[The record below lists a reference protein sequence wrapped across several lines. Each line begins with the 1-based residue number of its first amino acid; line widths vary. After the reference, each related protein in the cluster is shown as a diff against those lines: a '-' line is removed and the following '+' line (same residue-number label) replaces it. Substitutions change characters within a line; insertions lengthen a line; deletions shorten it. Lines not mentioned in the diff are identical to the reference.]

1 MIQFLS
7 MVKKVILAS
16 LRGFCAGV
24 IRAIDIVNLALEKLG
39 APIYV
44 RHEIVH
50 NEHIKKDFESRGVIF
65 VDELSEVPDGNCVI
79 LSAHGSEVRVYE
91 EAKKRNLAIVDATC
105 PLVIKVHLE
114 MVGAWKRGYKVIYVG
129 HKGHQEV
136 IGAMS
141 NLPADSSFLV
151 GSVEDVESLPLHTEE
166 KIFIAT
172 QTTLSV
178 DDTKEII
185 EAIRKRFK
193 EVLLPGAQDICYA
206 TQNRQDAVK
215 ELAKVSDYILIIGS
229 KNSSNSCRLVEVAK
243 LAGTLSELVPDPY
256 SYKVPEELFG
266 KVVGISSGASA
277 PETLVEALIN
287 KLNAPVEI
295 LQLKEE
301 NVNFKLPDMDD
312 LKRPALVLLDK

>member
-1 MIQFLS
+1 MIEGSSSLS
-7 MVKKVILAS
+7 GAKTKIQKVILAS

-24 IRAIDIVNLALEKLG
+24 IRAIDIVDLALAKLS

-50 NEHIKKDFESRGVIF
+50 NEHIKRDFESRGVIF
-65 VDELSEVPDGNCVI
+65 VDELNEVPDGNCVI
-79 LSAHGSEVRVYE
+79 LSAHGSEVRVFE
-91 EAKKRNLAIVDATC
+91 EAKKRSLAVVDATC

-114 MVGAWKRGYKVIYVG
+114 MIGAWKKGYKVIYIG

-141 NLPADSSFLV
+141 HLPSDSCFLV
-151 GSVEDVESLPLHTEE
+151 GSINDVENLSKDIR

-178 DDTKEII
+178 DDTKDII
-185 EAIRKRFK
+185 EALKKKYK

-215 ELAKVSDYILIIGS
+215 ELAKVSDYIVKRVSL
-229 KNSSNSCRLVEVAK
+229 CRDALYFFYHV
-243 LAGTLSELVPDPY
+243 SELFNRCAV
-256 SYKVPEELFG
+256 
-266 KVVGISSGASA
+266 
-277 PETLVEALIN
+277 
-287 KLNAPVEI
+287 
-295 LQLKEE
+295 
-301 NVNFKLPDMDD
+301 
-312 LKRPALVLLDK
+312 

>member
-1 MIQFLS
+1 
-7 MVKKVILAS
+7 MVKKVVLAS

-24 IRAIDIVNLALEKLG
+24 IRAIDIVDLALSKLG

-50 NEHIKKDFESRGVIF
+50 NEHVKKDFESRGVIF

-79 LSAHGSEVRVYE
+79 LSAHGSEVRVFE
-91 EAKKRNLAIVDATC
+91 EGKKRNLAIVDATC

-114 MVGAWKRGYKVIYVG
+114 MIGAWKKGFKIIYIG

-141 NLPADSSFLV
+141 HLPSDSCFLV
-151 GSVEDVESLPLHTEE
+151 GSVGDVNNLPHNLN
-166 KIFIAT
+166 KIFVAT

-185 EAIRKRFK
+185 EALKK
-193 EVLLPGAQDICYA
+193 KYPEVSLPGAQDICYA

-215 ELAKVSDYILIIGS
+215 ELAKVADYILIIGS
-229 KNSSNSCRLVEVAK
+229 KNSSNSNRLVEVAK
-243 LAGTLSELVPDPY
+243 LAGKEAELVADPY
-256 SYKVPEELFG
+256 TYEVPKKLYG
-266 KVVGISSGASA
+266 KIVGVSSGASA
-277 PETLVEALIN
+277 PEILVETLLN
-287 KLNAPVEI
+287 KLAAPVKI

-301 NVNFKLPDMDD
+301 NVNFKLPDMEN
-312 LKRPALVLLDK
+312 LKRPVLI

>member
-1 MIQFLS
+1 

-24 IRAIDIVNLALEKLG
+24 IRAIDIVDLALEKLG
-39 APIYV
+39 PPIYV

-50 NEHIKKDFESRGVIF
+50 NEHVKKDFESRGVTF

-79 LSAHGSEVRVYE
+79 LSAHGSEVRVFK
-91 EAKKRNLAIVDATC
+91 EAKNRKLTLVDATC

-114 MVGAWKRGYKVIYVG
+114 MIGAWKKGYKIVYIG
-129 HKGHQEV
+129 HTGHQEV
-136 IGAMS
+136 VGAMS
-141 NLPADSSFLV
+141 HISSDSCFLV
-151 GSVEDVESLPLHTEE
+151 GSTADVEQLPSNLS

-185 EAIRKRFK
+185 EALKQRYK

-215 ELAKVSDYILIIGS
+215 ELAKVADYILIIGS
-229 KNSSNSCRLVEVAK
+229 KNSSNSNRLVEVAK
-243 LAGTLSELVPDPY
+243 LAGTPSELVPDPY
-256 SYKVPEELFG
+256 TYEVPKKLYG
-266 KVVGISSGASA
+266 KIVGVSSGASA
-277 PETLVEALIN
+277 PEILVETLIN
-287 KLNAPVEI
+287 KLAAPVEI
-295 LQLKEE
+295 LRFKEE
-301 NVNFKLPDMDD
+301 NINFKLPDMDE
-312 LKRPALVLLDK
+312 LKRPARV

>member
-1 MIQFLS
+1 
-7 MVKKVILAS
+7 MVKKVVLAS

-24 IRAIDIVNLALEKLG
+24 IRAIDIVNIALEKVG
-39 APIYV
+39 PPIFV

-50 NEHIKKDFESRGVIF
+50 NEHVKKDFELRGVVF

-79 LSAHGSEVRVYE
+79 LSAHGSETRVFE
-91 EAKKRNLAIVDATC
+91 EAKKRNLAVVDATC

-114 MVGAWKRGYKVIYVG
+114 MINGWKKGYKVIYIG
-129 HKGHQEV
+129 HVGHQEV

-141 NLPADSSFLV
+141 HLPGDSCFLV
-151 GSVEDVESLPLHTEE
+151 GSVKDAENLPKDLG

-185 EAIRKRFK
+185 DALKKKFK

-215 ELAKVSDYILIIGS
+215 ELAKVTDYILIIGS
-229 KNSSNSCRLVEVAK
+229 KNSSNSNRLVEVAK
-243 LAGTLSELVPDPY
+243 LAGTEAELVPDPY
-256 SYKVPEELFG
+256 TYEVPINLYG
-266 KVVGISSGASA
+266 KTVGVSSGASA
-277 PETLVEALIN
+277 PEILVDTLLK
-287 KLNAPVEI
+287 KLNASVEV
-295 LQLKEE
+295 LKFKEE
-301 NVNFKLPDMDD
+301 NVNFKLPDMTE
-312 LKRPALVLLDK
+312 LKRPVMV

>member
-1 MIQFLS
+1 MIN
-7 MVKKVILAS
+7 KVVLAS

-24 IRAIDIVNLALEKLG
+24 IRAIDIVNIALDKLG
-39 APIYV
+39 KPIYV

-50 NEHIKKDFESRGVIF
+50 NEHVKKDFESRGVIF

-91 EAKKRNLAIVDATC
+91 EAKKRNVVIIDATC

-114 MVGAWKRGYKVIYVG
+114 MISAWKKGYTVIYLG

-141 NLPADSSFLV
+141 NLPKDSCFLA
-151 GSVEDVESLPLHTEE
+151 GSKEDVEKLPASLE
-166 KIFIAT
+166 KVFIAT

-178 DDTKEII
+178 DDTKEVI
-185 EAIRKRFK
+185 EAIKKKYK

-215 ELAKVSDYILIIGS
+215 ELAKVTDYILIIGS

-243 LAGTLSELVPDPY
+243 IAGTDSELVPDPY
-256 SYKVPEELFG
+256 SYVVPEKLNG
-266 KVVGISSGASA
+266 KTVGVSSGASA
-277 PETLVEALIN
+277 PEPLVEALLK

-301 NVNFKLPDMDD
+301 NVNFKLPDMEN
-312 LKRPALVLLDK
+312 LKRPNLTHS

>member
-1 MIQFLS
+1 
-7 MVKKVILAS
+7 MVRKVILAS

-24 IRAIDIVNLALEKLG
+24 IRAIDIVNLALERLG
-39 APIYV
+39 PPIYV

-79 LSAHGSEVRVYE
+79 LSAHGSEVRVFK
-91 EAKKRNLAIVDATC
+91 EANKRNLAVVDATC

-114 MVGAWKRGYKVIYVG
+114 MIGAWKKGYKVIYIG

-141 NLPADSSFLV
+141 NLPKDSCFLV
-151 GSVEDVESLPLHTEE
+151 GSVEDVEKLSPALE
-166 KIFIAT
+166 KVFIAT

-185 EAIRKRFK
+185 ELLKKKYK

-215 ELAKVSDYILIIGS
+215 ELTKVTDYILIIGS

-243 LAGTLSELVPDPY
+243 LAGTPAQLVPDPY
-256 SYKVPEELFG
+256 TYEVPENLYG
-266 KVVGISSGASA
+266 KTVGISSGASA
-277 PETLVEALIN
+277 PESLVEALIN

-295 LQLKEE
+295 LKLKEE
-301 NVNFKLPDMDD
+301 NVNFKLPDMNQ
-312 LKRPALVLLDK
+312 LQRPVLV

>member
-1 MIQFLS
+1 
-7 MVKKVILAS
+7 MVTKIVLAS

-24 IRAIDIVNLALEKLG
+24 IRAIDIVNLALLKLG
-39 APIYV
+39 PPIYV

-65 VDELSEVPDGNCVI
+65 VDELGEVPDGNCVI
-79 LSAHGSEVRVYE
+79 LSAHGSEVRVFK
-91 EAKKRNLAIVDATC
+91 EANQRNLAVVDATC

-114 MVGAWKRGYKVIYVG
+114 MIGAWKKGYKVIYIG

-141 NLPADSSFLV
+141 NLPNNSCFLV
-151 GSVEDVESLPLHTEE
+151 GSVEDVDKLPSDLG
-166 KIFIAT
+166 KVFIAT

-178 DDTKEII
+178 NDTKEII
-185 EAIRKRFK
+185 ESLKKRYK

-243 LAGTLSELVPDPY
+243 LAGTPAQLVPDPY
-256 SYKVPEELFG
+256 TYKVPKELHG
-266 KVVGISSGASA
+266 KIVGVSSGASA
-277 PETLVEALIN
+277 PESLVEALIN
-287 KLNAPVEI
+287 KLAAPVEV
-295 LQLKEE
+295 LQLKDE
-301 NVNFKLPDMDD
+301 NVNFKLPDMEK
-312 LKRPALVLLDK
+312 LQRPVLV

>member
-1 MIQFLS
+1 MI
-7 MVKKVILAS
+7 KKVVLAS

-24 IRAIDIVNLALEKLG
+24 IRAIDIVNIALEKVG
-39 APIYV
+39 PPIYV

-50 NEHIKKDFESRGVIF
+50 NEHVKKDFESRGVIF
-65 VDELSEVPDGNCVI
+65 VDELTEVPDGNCVI
-79 LSAHGSEVRVYE
+79 LSAHGSETRVFE
-91 EAKKRNLAIVDATC
+91 EAKKRNLAVVDATC

-114 MVGAWKRGYKVIYVG
+114 MIGAWKKGYKVIYIG

-141 NLPADSSFLV
+141 HLPDNSCFLV
-151 GSVEDVESLPLHTEE
+151 GSKEDVGKLPDNLG

-185 EAIRKRFK
+185 EALKKKYK

-229 KNSSNSCRLVEVAK
+229 KNSSNSNRLVEVAK
-243 LAGTLSELVPDPY
+243 LAGTQAELVPDPY
-256 SYKVPEELFG
+256 TYEVPTKLFG
-266 KVVGISSGASA
+266 KVVGVSSGASA
-277 PETLVEALIN
+277 PEILVDTLLK
-287 KLNAPVEI
+287 KLNAPVEV
-295 LQLKEE
+295 LNLKEE
-301 NVNFKLPDMDD
+301 NVNFKLPDMNE
-312 LKRPALVLLDK
+312 LRRPVLV

>member
-1 MIQFLS
+1 
-7 MVKKVILAS
+7 MVKKVVLAS

-24 IRAIDIVNLALEKLG
+24 IRAIDIVDLALSKLD

-79 LSAHGSEVRVYE
+79 LSAHGSEVRVFE
-91 EAKKRNLAIVDATC
+91 EAKKRNLAVVDATC

-114 MVGAWKRGYKVIYVG
+114 MINAWKKGYKVIYIG

-141 NLPADSSFLV
+141 HLPPDSCFLV
-151 GSVEDVESLPLHTEE
+151 GSVFDIEKLPNDLR

-185 EAIRKRFK
+185 ETLKKKYK

-215 ELAKVSDYILIIGS
+215 ELAKVTDYILIIGS
-229 KNSSNSCRLVEVAK
+229 KNSSNSNRLVEVAK
-243 LAGTLSELVPDPY
+243 LAGTDAELVPDPY
-256 SYKVPEELFG
+256 TYEVPKKLYG
-266 KVVGISSGASA
+266 KIVGISSGASA
-277 PETLVEALIN
+277 PEILVTTLIN
-287 KLNAPVEI
+287 KLGASLEI
-295 LQLKEE
+295 LQLKDE
-301 NVNFKLPDMDD
+301 NINFKLPDMSE
-312 LKRPALVLLDK
+312 LRRPVAV

>member
-1 MIQFLS
+1 
-7 MVKKVILAS
+7 MVKKVVLAS

-24 IRAIDIVNLALEKLG
+24 IRAIDIVDLALAKLG
-39 APIYV
+39 SPIYV

-50 NEHIKKDFESRGVIF
+50 NEHVKKDFESRGVIF
-65 VDELSEVPDGNCVI
+65 VDELSEVPDGNCVV
-79 LSAHGSEVRVYE
+79 LSAHGSEIRVFK
-91 EAKKRNLAIVDATC
+91 EAKKRKLAVVDATC

-114 MVGAWKRGYKVIYVG
+114 MIGAWKKGYKIIYIG

-141 NLPADSSFLV
+141 HLPSDSCFLV
-151 GSVEDVESLPLHTEE
+151 GSVLDVEELPRSLE
-166 KIFIAT
+166 KVFVAT

-185 EAIRKRFK
+185 KALQKKFK
-193 EVLLPGAQDICYA
+193 EVSLPGAQDICYA

-215 ELAKVSDYILIIGS
+215 ELSKVSDYILIIGS

-243 LAGTLSELVPDPY
+243 LAGTPAELVPDPY
-256 SYKVPEELFG
+256 TYKVPKELYG
-266 KVVGISSGASA
+266 KVVGVSSGASA
-277 PETLVEALIN
+277 PEVLVETLLN
-287 KLNAPVEI
+287 KLQAPVEL

-301 NVNFKLPDMDD
+301 NINFKLPDMED
-312 LKRPALVLLDK
+312 LKRPVLINQ

>member
-1 MIQFLS
+1 
-7 MVKKVILAS
+7 MVKKVVLAS

-24 IRAIDIVNLALEKLG
+24 IRAIDIVDLALDKLG

-50 NEHIKKDFESRGVIF
+50 NEHVKKDFESRGVIF
-65 VDELSEVPDGNCVI
+65 VDELTEVPDGNCVV
-79 LSAHGSEVRVYE
+79 LSAHGSEVRVFE
-91 EAKKRNLAIVDATC
+91 EVKNRNVAIVDATC

-114 MVGAWKRGYKVIYVG
+114 MINAWKKGYKIVYIG

-141 NLPADSSFLV
+141 HLPNDSCFLV
-151 GSVEDVESLPLHTEE
+151 GSVSDVDKLPNGLG

-185 EAIRKRFK
+185 EALKKKFK
-193 EVLLPGAQDICYA
+193 EVILPGAQDICYA

-215 ELAKVSDYILIIGS
+215 ELAKVADHILIIGS
-229 KNSSNSCRLVEVAK
+229 KNSSNSNRLVEVAR
-243 LAGTLSELVPDPY
+243 LAGTEAELVPDPY
-256 SYKVPEELFG
+256 TYEVPKKLYG
-266 KVVGISSGASA
+266 KIVGVSSGASA
-277 PETLVEALIN
+277 PEVLVETLIN
-287 KLNAPVEI
+287 KLSAPVEV
-295 LQLKEE
+295 LQFKEE
-301 NVNFKLPDMDD
+301 NVNFKLPDMEN
-312 LKRPALVLLDK
+312 LKRPIMV

>member
-1 MIQFLS
+1 
-7 MVKKVILAS
+7 MVKKVVLAS

-24 IRAIDIVNLALEKLG
+24 IRAIDIVDLALEKLG
-39 APIYV
+39 PTIYV

-50 NEHIKKDFESRGVIF
+50 NEHVKKDFESRGVIF

-79 LSAHGSEVRVYE
+79 LSAHGSESRVYD
-91 EAKKRNLAIVDATC
+91 EAKKRNLAVVDATC

-114 MVGAWKRGYKVIYVG
+114 MAAAWKKGYKIVYIG

-141 NLPADSSFLV
+141 HVPGDSCFLV
-151 GSVEDVESLPLHTEE
+151 GSSKDVEELPKNLE

-185 EAIRKRFK
+185 EALRKKYK
-193 EVLLPGAQDICYA
+193 EIMLPSAQDICYA

-215 ELAKVSDYILIIGS
+215 ELAKITDYILIIGS
-229 KNSSNSCRLVEVAK
+229 KNSSNSNRLVEVAR
-243 LAGTLSELVPDPY
+243 LGGTSAELVPDPY
-256 SYKVPEELFG
+256 TYVVPKNLYG
-266 KVVGISSGASA
+266 KIIGVSSGASA
-277 PETLVEALIN
+277 PEKLVETLLN
-287 KLNAPVEI
+287 KLQAPVEI
-295 LQLKEE
+295 LNLKEE
-301 NVNFKLPDMDD
+301 NVNFKLPDMKE
-312 LKRPALVLLDK
+312 LKRPVMV

>member
-1 MIQFLS
+1 
-7 MVKKVILAS
+7 MVTKIVLAS

-39 APIYV
+39 SPIYV

-65 VDELSEVPDGNCVI
+65 VDELNEVPDGNCVI
-79 LSAHGSEVRVYE
+79 LSAHGSEIRVFK
-91 EAKKRNLAIVDATC
+91 EANQRNLAVVDATC

-114 MVGAWKRGYKVIYVG
+114 MVGAWKKGYKVIYIG
-129 HKGHQEV
+129 HKDHQEV

-141 NLPADSSFLV
+141 NLPNNSCFLV
-151 GSVEDVESLPLHTEE
+151 GSVEDVDKLSPDLG
-166 KIFIAT
+166 KVFIAT

-185 EAIRKRFK
+185 ESLKGKYK

-215 ELAKVSDYILIIGS
+215 ELAKVTDYILIIGS

-243 LAGTLSELVPDPY
+243 LAGTPAELVPDPY
-256 SYKVPEELFG
+256 TYKVPKELYG
-266 KVVGISSGASA
+266 KIVGVSSGASA

-287 KLNAPVEI
+287 KLSAPVEI
-295 LQLKEE
+295 LKLKEE
-301 NVNFKLPDMDD
+301 NVNFKLPDMSE
-312 LKRPALVLLDK
+312 LKRPILV

>member
-1 MIQFLS
+1 

-24 IRAIDIVNLALEKLG
+24 IRAIDIVDLALEKLG

-65 VDELSEVPDGNCVI
+65 VDELSEVPDGNCVV
-79 LSAHGSEVRVYE
+79 LSAHGSEVRVFE

-114 MVGAWKRGYKVIYVG
+114 MINGWKRGYKVIYIG

-141 NLPADSSFLV
+141 HLPNDSCYLV
-151 GSVEDVESLPLHTEE
+151 GSVFDVEKLPTTLG

-185 EAIRKRFK
+185 EALKKKYK
-193 EVLLPGAQDICYA
+193 EIMLPSAQDICYA

-215 ELAKVSDYILIIGS
+215 ELAKVTDYILIIGS
-229 KNSSNSCRLVEVAK
+229 KNSSNSNRLVEVSK
-243 LAGTLSELVPDPY
+243 LAGTEAELVPNPY
-256 SYKVPEELFG
+256 TYEVPKKLYG
-266 KVVGISSGASA
+266 KTVGVSSGASA
-277 PETLVEALIN
+277 PEILVETLIN
-287 KLNAPVEI
+287 KLSAPVEI
-295 LQLKEE
+295 LQLKKEA
-301 NVNFKLPDMDD
+301 VNFKLPDMES
-312 LKRPALVLLDK
+312 LKRPDLASLIQQEC

>member
-1 MIQFLS
+1 
-7 MVKKVILAS
+7 MVKKVVIAS

-24 IRAIDIVNLALEKLG
+24 IRAIDIVNIALEKVG

-50 NEHIKKDFESRGVIF
+50 NEHVRKEFESRGVIF

-91 EAKKRNLAIVDATC
+91 EVKNRNLAIVDATC

-114 MVGAWKRGYKVIYVG
+114 MINSWKKGYKVIYIG

-141 NLPADSSFLV
+141 NLPKDSCYLA
-151 GSVEDVESLPLHTEE
+151 GSIEDVKNLPEDLE
-166 KIFIAT
+166 KVFIAT

-185 EAIRKRFK
+185 SAIRNKYK
-193 EVLLPGAQDICYA
+193 DVILPGAQDICYA

-229 KNSSNSCRLVEVAK
+229 KNSSNSNRLVEVSK
-243 LAGTLSELVPDPY
+243 LAGTDAELVPDPY
-256 SYKVPEELFG
+256 KYEVPKSLNG

-277 PETLVEALIN
+277 PESLVTALIE
-287 KLNAPVEI
+287 KLNAPVEV
-295 LQLKEE
+295 LKFKDE
-301 NVNFKLPDMDD
+301 NVSFKLPDIEN
-312 LKRPALVLLDK
+312 LKRPVKV

>member
-1 MIQFLS
+1 

-24 IRAIDIVNLALEKLG
+24 IRAIDIVDLALIKLG
-39 APIYV
+39 PPIYV

-50 NEHIKKDFESRGVIF
+50 NEHVKKDFESRGVVF

-79 LSAHGSEVRVYE
+79 LSAHGSEERVYW
-91 EAKKRNLAIVDATC
+91 EAKKRKLAFVDATC

-114 MVGAWKRGYKVIYVG
+114 MINAWKKGYKVVYIG

-141 NLPADSSFLV
+141 HVPSDSCFLV
-151 GSVEDVESLPLHTEE
+151 GSIEDVETLPQDLG

-178 DDTKEII
+178 DDTKEVIN
-185 EAIRKRFK
+185 ALRKKYK
-193 EVLLPGAQDICYA
+193 EVMLPSAQDICYA

-215 ELAKVSDYILIIGS
+215 ELAKVTDYILIIGS
-229 KNSSNSCRLVEVAK
+229 KNSSNSNRLVEVAH
-243 LAGTLSELVPDPY
+243 LALTPAELVPDPY
-256 SYKVPEELFG
+256 TFEVPEKLN
-266 KVVGISSGASA
+266 KKIVGVSSGASA
-277 PETLVEALIN
+277 PEILVDTLLK

-295 LQLKEE
+295 LRFKEE
-301 NVNFKLPDMDD
+301 DVNFKLPDMEN
-312 LKRPALVLLDK
+312 LKRPMLV

>member
-1 MIQFLS
+1 
-7 MVKKVILAS
+7 MVEKIVLAS

-39 APIYV
+39 SPIYV

-65 VDELSEVPDGNCVI
+65 VDELKEVPDGNCVI
-79 LSAHGSEVRVYE
+79 LSAHGSEIRVYD

-114 MVGAWKRGYKVIYVG
+114 MIGAWKKGYKVIYIG

-141 NLPADSSFLV
+141 NLPKDSCFLV
-151 GSVEDVESLPLHTEE
+151 GSVDDVEKLSSEPG
-166 KIFIAT
+166 KVFIAT

-185 EAIRKRFK
+185 EAIKKKYK

-215 ELAKVSDYILIIGS
+215 ELAKVTDYILIIGS

-243 LAGTLSELVPDPY
+243 LAGTPAELVPDPY
-256 SYKVPEELFG
+256 TYEVPKDLYG
-266 KVVGISSGASA
+266 KIVGISSGASA
-277 PETLVEALIN
+277 PETLVETLIN

-295 LQLKEE
+295 LKFKEE
-301 NVNFKLPDMDD
+301 NVNFKLPDMEN
-312 LKRPALVLLDK
+312 LKRPMLV

>member
-1 MIQFLS
+1 MKNDKILS
-7 MVKKVILAS
+7 AMVKKVVLAS

-39 APIYV
+39 PTIYV

-114 MVGAWKRGYKVIYVG
+114 MINAWKKGYKIIYIG

-141 NLPADSSFLV
+141 NIPLDSCFLV
-151 GSVEDVESLPLHTEE
+151 GSVEDVEKLPTKIE
-166 KIFIAT
+166 KIFTAT

-185 EAIRKRFK
+185 EALKRKYK
-193 EVLLPGAQDICYA
+193 EVLVPSTQDICYA

-215 ELAKVSDYILIIGS
+215 ELAKASDYILIIGS

-243 LAGTLSELVPDPY
+243 LAGCEAELVPDPY
-256 SYKVPEELFG
+256 TFEVTEKFF
-266 KVVGISSGASA
+266 KKIVGVSSGASA
-277 PETLVEALIN
+277 PEVLVETLIK
-287 KLNAPVEI
+287 KLNAPVEV

-301 NVNFKLPDMDD
+301 NVHFKLPNMDE
-312 LKRPALVLLDK
+312 LKRPAMV

>member
-1 MIQFLS
+1 
-7 MVKKVILAS
+7 MVKKVVLAS

-24 IRAIDIVNLALEKLG
+24 IRAIDIVDLALEKLG
-39 APIYV
+39 SPIYV

-50 NEHIKKDFESRGVIF
+50 NEHIKKDFEYRGVIF
-65 VDELSEVPDGNCVI
+65 VDELSEVPDGNCVV
-79 LSAHGSEVRVYE
+79 LSAHGSEARVYK
-91 EAKKRNLAIVDATC
+91 EAKKRNVVIVDATC

-114 MVGAWKRGYKVIYVG
+114 MINAWKKGYKVIYIG

-141 NLPADSSFLV
+141 NLPLDSCFLV
-151 GSVEDVESLPLHTEE
+151 GSVNDVEGLPDNLG

-185 EAIRKRFK
+185 EALKK
-193 EVLLPGAQDICYA
+193 KYNEVLLPSAQDICYA

-215 ELAKVSDYILIIGS
+215 ELAKVTDYILIIGS

-243 LAGTLSELVPDPY
+243 LAGTDAELVPDPY
-256 SYKVPEELFG
+256 TYQVSEKLHG

-277 PETLVEALIN
+277 PEVLVETLIN
-287 KLNAPVEI
+287 KLEAPLEI
-295 LQLKEE
+295 LKMKEE
-301 NVNFKLPDMDD
+301 DISFKLPDMSD
-312 LKRPALVLLDK
+312 LKRPVLI

>member
-1 MIQFLS
+1 
-7 MVKKVILAS
+7 MVTKIILAS

-39 APIYV
+39 PPIYV

-65 VDELSEVPDGNCVI
+65 VDELNEIPDGNCVI
-79 LSAHGSEVRVYE
+79 LSAHGSEVRVFK
-91 EAKKRNLAIVDATC
+91 EANQRNLAVVDATC

-114 MVGAWKRGYKVIYVG
+114 MVGAWKKGYKIIYIG

-141 NLPADSSFLV
+141 NLPKDSCFLV
-151 GSVEDVESLPLHTEE
+151 GSVEDVDKLSLNLG
-166 KIFIAT
+166 KVFIAT

-185 EAIRKRFK
+185 ESLKKKYK

-215 ELAKVSDYILIIGS
+215 ELAKVTDYILIIGS

-243 LAGTLSELVPDPY
+243 LAGTSAGLVPDPY
-256 SYKVPEELFG
+256 TYEVSEKLHG
-266 KVVGISSGASA
+266 KIVGISSGASA

-301 NVNFKLPDMDD
+301 NINFKLPEMDS
-312 LKRPALVLLDK
+312 LKRPVLV

>member
-1 MIQFLS
+1 
-7 MVKKVILAS
+7 MVTKIVLAS

-24 IRAIDIVNLALEKLG
+24 IRAIDIVNLALLKLG
-39 APIYV
+39 PPIYV

-65 VDELSEVPDGNCVI
+65 VDELNEVPDGNCVI
-79 LSAHGSEVRVYE
+79 LSAHGSEIRVFK
-91 EAKKRNLAIVDATC
+91 EANQRNLAVVDATC

-114 MVGAWKRGYKVIYVG
+114 MVGAWKKGYKVIYIG
-129 HKGHQEV
+129 HKDHQEV

-141 NLPADSSFLV
+141 NLPNNSCFLV
-151 GSVEDVESLPLHTEE
+151 GSVEDVDKLSPDLG
-166 KIFIAT
+166 KVFIAT

-185 EAIRKRFK
+185 ESLKGKYK

-215 ELAKVSDYILIIGS
+215 ELAKVTDYILIIGS

-243 LAGTLSELVPDPY
+243 LAGTPAELVPDPY
-256 SYKVPEELFG
+256 TYKVPKELYG
-266 KVVGISSGASA
+266 KIVGVSSGASA

-287 KLNAPVEI
+287 KLSAPVEI
-295 LQLKEE
+295 LKLKEE
-301 NVNFKLPDMDD
+301 NVNFKLPDMSE
-312 LKRPALVLLDK
+312 LKRPILV